1 MKCSHRQRDYV
12 KQHTYFLHRALEW
25 ERRQQ
30 QSAYLLTGEDS
41 QIAENWLKTRFQ
53 QEQSPCL
60 PTDLHCEYIT
70 ESIKN
75 AHNLMTQVFLCHAEE
90 DSAMLA
96 KIRRSLMREA
106 FTVWTNRTD
115 IQTGMAFQAAIDRGI
130 EEADSL
136 VYLLSPNSLRSPY
149 CQHEI
154 DYGLSLNKRI
164 IPVLTQAIQ
173 PDQIPAKLRG
183 IQYIDLTDNLI
194 EADYQQDENQLI
206 RTLRNDATYF
216 EQHKLMLAK
225 AMKWQRQNR
234 NSSLLLRGYNLRQAE
249 AWLKVE
255 RSPIRYLPLQ
265 QEFIQASR
273 EQALDRSL
281 DVFIAYSRVDSD
293 FTRRLNDAL
302 QIQGQTTW
310 FDQESIASGTDF
322 QQEIFRGIAA
332 SNNFLFIISP
342 NSINS
347 PYCVDEV
354 EYARKLNKR
363 IVTVLHQPVAS
374 QLIPATLAGIQWID
388 FNRPNSDFLTN
399 LGELIR
405 TLEDDEEHVRSHTR
419 LLIRSLEW
427 EATKRDPSFLL
438 RGRALKDAE
447 RWLKTATHKQ
457 PPASDRQRQYI
468 TISRRSPLR
477 QPNRRTVGLASLGA
491 GLLVIVARLL
501 GGLQPIELA
510 AYDQFMRWKPSEA
523 QDQRLLLVEIDDI
536 DIKAQNKAYPVGVR
550 GGSLPDPT
558 LVQLL
563 DKLQA
568 AQPKVIG
575 LDMYRDF
582 ATDQPHLAQQFKQT
596 ANFVALCKLRAETTE
611 GVYPPPELPD
621 NQFEPRLGFS
631 DLAFDEDFAFDKGI
645 TVRRQL
651 LLNEPTPP
659 ECQTDRSFSLAIAQ
673 QYLKAQGKSYQPPF
687 DADGVFL
694 QDLQFGQTRF
704 PRLNPFAAVYFS
716 NNIGGGYQT
725 MLNFRSYR
733 RSPNKFIDRVKLR
746 NVLANEVPIDKIRS
760 RIVIIGVTSR
770 ASVNDYAMTPLGEM
784 PGVMLQAQM
793 VSQLTSAVMDRRLL
807 IWWWPFWADMLWIM
821 GWALVGGVI
830 VWMIQRPRVLM
841 AIGMIAVGLLIL
853 ICDGLFVFYGG
864 WVPLVPPA
872 IALVIASSTTL
883 AMTRWLEGV
892 RNSRRMKNTTISI
905 DSNSI

>member
-1 MKCSHRQRDYV
+1 
-12 KQHTYFLHRALEW
+12 
-25 ERRQQ
+25 
-30 QSAYLLTGEDS
+30 
-41 QIAENWLKTRFQ
+41 
-53 QEQSPCL
+53 
-60 PTDLHCEYIT
+60 
-70 ESIKN
+70 
-75 AHNLMTQVFLCHAEE
+75 
-90 DSAMLA
+90 
-96 KIRRSLMREA
+96 
-106 FTVWTNRTD
+106 
-115 IQTGMAFQAAIDRGI
+115 
-130 EEADSL
+130 
-136 VYLLSPNSLRSPY
+136 
-149 CQHEI
+149 
-154 DYGLSLNKRI
+154 
-164 IPVLTQAIQ
+164 
-173 PDQIPAKLRG
+173 
-183 IQYIDLTDNLI
+183 
-194 EADYQQDENQLI
+194 
-206 RTLRNDATYF
+206 
-216 EQHKLMLAK
+216 
-225 AMKWQRQNR
+225 
-234 NSSLLLRGYNLRQAE
+234 
-249 AWLKVE
+249 
-255 RSPIRYLPLQ
+255 
-265 QEFIQASR
+265 
-273 EQALDRSL
+273 
-281 DVFIAYSRVDSD
+281 
-293 FTRRLNDAL
+293 
-302 QIQGQTTW
+302 
-310 FDQESIASGTDF
+310 
-322 QQEIFRGIAA
+322 
-332 SNNFLFIISP
+332 
-342 NSINS
+342 
-347 PYCVDEV
+347 
-354 EYARKLNKR
+354 
-363 IVTVLHQPVAS
+363 
-374 QLIPATLAGIQWID
+374 
-388 FNRPNSDFLTN
+388 
-399 LGELIR
+399 
-405 TLEDDEEHVRSHTR
+405 
-419 LLIRSLEW
+419 
-427 EATKRDPSFLL
+427 
-438 RGRALKDAE
+438 
-447 RWLKTATHKQ
+447 
-457 PPASDRQRQYI
+457 
-468 TISRRSPLR
+468 
-477 QPNRRTVGLASLGA
+477 
-491 GLLVIVARLL
+491 
-501 GGLQPIELA
+501 
-510 AYDQFMRWKPSEA
+510 
-523 QDQRLLLVEIDDI
+523 
-536 DIKAQNKAYPVGVR
+536 
-550 GGSLPDPT
+550 
-558 LVQLL
+558 
-563 DKLQA
+563 LQA

-716 NNIGGGYQT
+716 NNIGDGYQT